1 MRIVKDTIQRIKGW
15 VWSSSKL
22 KYDASLLIDTTSSTT
37 TVVICVSISIYD
49 GFITLYNTHID
60 VILETNE
67 SENFNPLMYDDWDFI
82 WFQQHKI
89 DWDIHQINCSISKT

>member
-1 MRIVKDTIQRIKGW
+1 MRIVKDTIQRIKGC

-22 KYDASLLIDTTSSTT
+22 KYDATSSTT

-49 GFITLYNTHID
+49 GFITLYYTHID

-67 SENFNPLMYDDWDFI
+67 CENFNPLMYDDWDFI
-82 WFQQHKI
+82 SLSC
-89 DWDIHQINCSISKT
+89 HQINWNPRYTANEL

>member
-1 MRIVKDTIQRIKGW
+1 MRIVKDTIQRIKGC

-22 KYDASLLIDTTSSTT
+22 KYDATSSTT

-49 GFITLYNTHID
+49 GFITLYCTRID